1 MTKYNISIDL
11 DKKCKRCGK
20 GGATDGGYCMA
31 CILKNLK
38 EGKYDH
44 ILKKNTEPQSKE
56 CE

>member
-1 MTKYNISIDL
+1 MSKYEFTVNL

-31 CILKNLK
+31 CVLKNLN

-44 ILKKNTEPQSKE
+44 ILKQHTEPQTE
-56 CE
+56 CSR